1 MLVIERS
8 FRSNKRYPA
17 TDLGSTACLLQYT
30 LYKIFNCSASHLKW
44 AQQKGERGGKEEHI
58 TVEAT
63 SYIKSDIL
71 IKHMRKHL
79 LKLHLCQNCLGIF
92 TQH

>member
-17 TDLGSTACLLQYT
+17 TDLGSTVNACLLQYI

-44 AQQKGERGGKEEHI
+44 AQQKGERGKKEGHI

-63 SYIKSDIL
+63 SYVKSDIL

-79 LKLHLCQNCLGIF
+79 
-92 TQH
+92 